1 MSIASNA
8 AMVERLLAV
17 DGSAPIDV
25 VVGAPE
31 PDRADLT
38 LGEPSTDRL
47 RIRWLAADDADGT
60 PGEVARGHPGVH
72 HRRDEDDASRPSG
85 PATRR
90 AESPVDRLTRALDT
104 WPPRHVSHT
113 ATGRDYAPTP

>member
-47 RIRWLAADDADGT
+47 RIRWLAADDADELRTQMPTALPARLHEGTQACITGEMKMMQAARQALQRAGLSRRSIGSHAHWT
-60 PGEVARGHPGVH
+60 PGRRGM
-72 HRRDEDDASRPSG
+72 
-85 PATRR
+85 
-90 AESPVDRLTRALDT
+90 
-104 WPPRHVSHT
+104 
-113 ATGRDYAPTP
+113 